1 MAADRSQH
9 KLALDTGPCV
19 NSLNSA
25 NGTPQTPST
34 QVISLKPEEPE
45 RETWSGKLDFVL
57 SVVGYAIGLGN
68 VWRFPY
74 LCYKNGGGAFLI
86 PYLLTVATCG
96 VPMFLLEVSLG
107 QYLSVGGLGV
117 WKISPAFKGV
127 GYGAV
132 MQCIWLDS
140 YYIVVMAWAL
150 FYFFNSFRAALP
162 WGDCNNWWNAPTC
175 ASPYTRK
182 DLDCWSEQLN
192 STANASYCMI
202 GTNAIPEADITDPV
216 REFWEIR
223 ALSISKGI
231 DDVGEIRWELV
242 GTLALA
248 WVFCY
253 FCIWKG
259 VKYTGKVVYF
269 TSLFPYVLMFILLIR
284 GVTLPGA
291 IEGIKFYILPDIS
304 RLSEIKVWTD
314 AATQVFFSYGLA
326 LGSLIALGSYN
337 KFNNNVHR
345 DAMMICSI
353 NSCTS
358 IFAGFVIFSV
368 IGYMATIQGKP
379 VEEVAAAGP
388 GLLFLVYP
396 SAILQLPIS
405 PLWSAMFFLMVL
417 MLGLDSQFCTMEG
430 FITAVVDEV
439 PHILRR
445 PKRKEVF
452 IAIYCFLSFLI
463 GISMVTEGGMY
474 VLVIFED
481 YAASG
486 LALLTLIFFECI
498 AIGWG
503 FGVNRYFDA
512 IKEMVG
518 YYPFL
523 WFKLCWTVV
532 CPAITLG
539 VFVFNVANFTP
550 VKYVN
555 YEYPWWAHLIGIML
569 GLSSMLCPPT
579 FFIYSFLKAEGSFT
593 ERLKTICRPEIGNV
607 TNKNVGKFDSML

>member
-1 MAADRSQH
+1 MGDHGPQ
-9 KLALDTGPCV
+9 KLALEPRPCV
-19 NSLNSA
+19 TAQHSA

-74 LCYKNGGGAFLI
+74 LCYRNGGGAFLI

-107 QYLSVGGLGV
+107 QYLSIGGLGV

-132 MQCIWLDS
+132 LQCIWLDS
-140 YYIVVMAWAL
+140 YYIVVLSWAL
-150 FYFFNSFRAALP
+150 FYFFNSLTASLP
-162 WGDCNNWWNAPTC
+162 WGSCGNYWNKPTC
-175 ASPYTRK
+175 SSPYTRK
-182 DLDCWSEQLN
+182 SLDCWTEQIN
-192 STANASYCMI
+192 STFNSTYCMV
-202 GTNAIPEADITDPV
+202 GKNAILEKDLSDPV
-216 REFWEIR
+216 REFWEGRTLNITD
-223 ALSISKGI
+223 GI
-231 DDVGEIRWELV
+231 EEVGEVRWELA

-248 WVFCY
+248 WIICY

-269 TSLFPYVLMFILLIR
+269 TSIFPYVLMFILLIR

-291 IEGIKFYILPDIS
+291 IEGIKFYVMPDIKK
-304 RLSEIKVWTD
+304 LKEVKVWID

-337 KFNNNVHR
+337 RFNNNVHR
-345 DAMMICSI
+345 DAMLICTI
-353 NSCTS
+353 NTCTS

-368 IGYMATIQGKP
+368 IGYMATVQGKL
-379 VEEVAAAGP
+379 VEEVARGGP

-396 SAILQLPIS
+396 SAILELPIS
-405 PLWSAMFFLMVL
+405 PMWSALFFLMVL

-430 FITAVVDEV
+430 LITAIVDEFPFV
-439 PHILRR
+439 LRR
-445 PKRKEVF
+445 PGRKEVF
-452 IAIYCFLSFLI
+452 IAVYCFLSFLM
-463 GISMVTEGGMY
+463 GLSMVTQGGMY

-503 FGVNRYFDA
+503 FGVNRYFEA

-523 WFKLCWTVV
+523 WFKLCWTVL
-532 CPAITLG
+532 CPAVTLG
-539 VFVFNVANFTP
+539 VFLFNVVNFTP
-550 VKYVN
+550 VKYVD
-555 YEYPWWAHLIGIML
+555 YEYPWWAHLIGILL
-569 GLSSMLCPPT
+569 GLSSMLCPPLYLL
-579 FFIYSFLKAEGSFT
+579 YSYCKAQGT
-593 ERLKTICRPEIGNV
+593 MRERFATICRPEL
-607 TNKNVGKFDSML
+607 TDFKNKNVGKFDSMI

>member
-1 MAADRSQH
+1 M
-9 KLALDTGPCV
+9 
-19 NSLNSA
+19 
-25 NGTPQTPST
+25 
-34 QVISLKPEEPE
+34 
-45 RETWSGKLDFVL
+45 
-57 SVVGYAIGLGN
+57 VGYAIGLGN

-74 LCYKNGGGAFLI
+74 LCYKNGGGAFLV

-107 QYLSVGGLGV
+107 QYQSIGGLGV

-132 MQCIWLDS
+132 MQCIWLDI

-150 FYFFNSFRAALP
+150 FYFFNSFRENLP
-162 WGDCNNWWNAPTC
+162 WGECDNWWNTAAC
-175 ASPYTRK
+175 ASPYRRQE
-182 DLDCWSEQLN
+182 LDCWQEPVN
-192 STANASYCMI
+192 STLNGSYCLLK
-202 GTNAIPEADITDPV
+202 GEVYYEKNLSDPV
-216 REFWEIR
+216 REFWER
-223 ALSISKGI
+223 RTLNISGGI
-231 DDVGEIRWELV
+231 EEVGEVRWELV
-242 GTLALA
+242 GTLAIA
-248 WVFCY
+248 WIFCY

-259 VKYTGKVVYF
+259 VKYTGKIVYF

-291 IEGIKFYILPDIS
+291 IEGIKFYIYPDINK
-304 RLSEIKVWTD
+304 LTKVKVWID

-337 KFNNNVHR
+337 KYNNNMHR
-345 DAMMICSI
+345 DTMIICTI

-358 IFAGFVIFSV
+358 MFAGFVIFSV
-368 IGYMATIQGKP
+368 VGYMATIQGKP

-405 PLWSAMFFLMVL
+405 PLWSGLFFMMVL

-430 FITAVVDEV
+430 LITAVVDEF
-439 PHILRR
+439 PHVLRR
-445 PKRKEVF
+445 PGRKEVF
-452 IAIYCFLSFLI
+452 IAVYCVVSFLI
-463 GISMVTEGGMY
+463 GITMVTQGGMY

-486 LALLTLIFFECI
+486 MALLTLIFFECI

-503 FGVNRYFDA
+503 FGADRYFEA
-512 IKEMVG
+512 IKDMIG

-523 WFKLCWTVV
+523 WFKLCWTVL
-532 CPAITLG
+532 CPAVTFG
-539 VFVFNVANFTP
+539 VFMFNVMNFTP
-550 VKYVN
+550 VKYVD
-555 YEYPWWAHLIGIML
+555 YEYPWWAHFVGLLL
-569 GLSSMLCPPT
+569 GLSSMLCPPGYFLYYYFYKTEGT
-579 FFIYSFLKAEGSFT
+579 FQ
-593 ERLKTICRPEIGNV
+593 ERMKKICRPDLEKTTEKTTGSRIE
-607 TNKNVGKFDSML
+607 TML